1 MSKLTEVLS
10 LQAENEL
17 EDALYFYDLI
27 STKIG
32 DNFLNQINTCIE
44 SILLNPETYKLEF
57 DIYRQAVVKKFPFVI
72 IYTKIDSKILIS
84 AIFHT
89 SKNPNK
95 KFKFSH
101 STNKKPQLLSQLWSF
116 KILKLEYFQ
125 ITLSSIFLFPQKRV
139 LK

>member
-32 DNFLNQINTCIE
+32 DNFLNQINTCIQ

-57 DIYRQAVVKKFPFVI
+57 DVYRQAVVTKFPFVI

-95 KFKFSH
+95 KF
-101 STNKKPQLLSQLWSF
+101 
-116 KILKLEYFQ
+116 
-125 ITLSSIFLFPQKRV
+125 R
-139 LK
+139 

>member
-57 DIYRQAVVKKFPFVI
+57 DVYRQAVVKKFPFVI

-89 SKNPNK
+89 RKNPNK
-95 KFKFSH
+95 KF
-101 STNKKPQLLSQLWSF
+101 
-116 KILKLEYFQ
+116 
-125 ITLSSIFLFPQKRV
+125 R
-139 LK
+139 

>member
-57 DIYRQAVVKKFPFVI
+57 DVYRQAVVKKFPFVN

-95 KFKFSH
+95 KF
-101 STNKKPQLLSQLWSF
+101 
-116 KILKLEYFQ
+116 
-125 ITLSSIFLFPQKRV
+125 R
-139 LK
+139 

>member
-1 MSKLTEVLS
+1 MSKLTAVLS

-57 DIYRQAVVKKFPFVI
+57 DVYRQAVVKKFPFVI

-95 KFKFSH
+95 KF
-101 STNKKPQLLSQLWSF
+101 
-116 KILKLEYFQ
+116 
-125 ITLSSIFLFPQKRV
+125 R
-139 LK
+139 

>member
-57 DIYRQAVVKKFPFVI
+57 DVYRQAVVKKFPFVI

-101 STNKKPQLLSQLWSF
+101 NTNKKPQLL
-116 KILKLEYFQ
+116 
-125 ITLSSIFLFPQKRV
+125 
-139 LK
+139 

>member
-57 DIYRQAVVKKFPFVI
+57 DVYRQAVVKKFPFVI

>member
-1 MSKLTEVLS
+1 MGKLKEVLS
-10 LQAENEL
+10 IQAENEL

-32 DNFLNQINTCIE
+32 DHFLNQINTCIE

-72 IYTKIDSKILIS
+72 IYTKIDSVILIS

-89 SKNPNK
+89 SKNPGK
-95 KFKFSH
+95 KF
-101 STNKKPQLLSQLWSF
+101 
-116 KILKLEYFQ
+116 
-125 ITLSSIFLFPQKRV
+125 R
-139 LK
+139 

>member
-95 KFKFSH
+95 KFK
-101 STNKKPQLLSQLWSF
+101 
-116 KILKLEYFQ
+116 
-125 ITLSSIFLFPQKRV
+125 
-139 LK
+139 

>member
-1 MSKLTEVLS
+1 MGNLKEVFS
-10 LQAENEL
+10 IQAENEL

-32 DNFLNQINTCIE
+32 DNFLYQINDSIT

-57 DIYRQAVVKKFPFVI
+57 EIYRQAVVKKFPFVI
-72 IYTKIDSKILIS
+72 IYTKIDNIILIS

-95 KFKFSH
+95 KFK
-101 STNKKPQLLSQLWSF
+101 
-116 KILKLEYFQ
+116 
-125 ITLSSIFLFPQKRV
+125 
-139 LK
+139 